1 MRLCSSPELDSI
13 AGLTVGGEE
22 CLERC
27 EGPIVDVER
36 LPSTKNEEG
45 LAGLLALYENIKYP
59 HHNNISYPT
68 AMKGENHT
76 EVTPTPTNDTVLFLV
91 LEFKNRLKFVKIS
104 FSSSIFDSITK
115 VRKREI
121 LKCE

>member
-13 AGLTVGGEE
+13 AGLSVGGEE

-68 AMKGENHT
+68 AMRGEVDDDDDDD
-76 EVTPTPTNDTVLFLV
+76 E
-91 LEFKNRLKFVKIS
+91 
-104 FSSSIFDSITK
+104 
-115 VRKREI
+115 
-121 LKCE
+121 

>member
-1 MRLCSSPELDSI
+1 MRVCSPLELDSV
-13 AGLTVGGEE
+13 AGVTVGGGEE

-59 HHNNISYPT
+59 HHKNIRYPT

-76 EVTPTPTNDTVLFLV
+76 EVTPTNDRVSFLV

-115 VRKREI
+115 VRKREMS
-121 LKCE
+121 